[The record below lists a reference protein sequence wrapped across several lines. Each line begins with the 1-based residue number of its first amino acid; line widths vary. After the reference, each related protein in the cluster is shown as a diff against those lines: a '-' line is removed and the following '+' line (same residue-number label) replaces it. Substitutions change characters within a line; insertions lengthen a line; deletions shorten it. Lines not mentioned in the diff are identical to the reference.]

1 MLKKI
6 LSLIMSLL
14 FVFAL
19 VGCSSTK
26 NDSTNADTTN
36 TSVQGLSTK
45 KEDKATPASNED
57 IMDLELINDDNL
69 TMTISKKFEK
79 GDSTYKE
86 IGYKVTIVNKT
97 DDTDLL
103 IGLNNSSV
111 DGVMNDP
118 AWATSIPAGKKA
130 NETISWWVGEGSDE
144 YNSNVES
151 LDDLKNIEGT
161 ITVSNDNTYETLGE
175 YDISIK

>member
-1 MLKKI
+1 MLKKV
-6 LSLIMSLL
+6 LSLIISLV

-19 VGCSSTK
+19 VGCSNTK
-26 NDSTNADTTN
+26 NSNTDTSDN
-36 TSVQGLSTK
+36 TSVQGSSIK
-45 KEDKATPASNED
+45 KEEKSSAKNEES
-57 IMDLELINDDNL
+57 MDLELINDDNL
-69 TMTISKKFEK
+69 TMTITKKFEK
-79 GDSTYKE
+79 GDSSYKE

-130 NETISWWVGEGSDE
+130 NETITWWVGDGSDE

-161 ITVSNDNTYETLGE
+161 ITVSNDDTYETLGE